1 VRFAYFLIAAVA
13 MADTLPIADENLRM
27 TALHAI
33 FPGMGISLV
42 PGKRIGNAPQKKR
55 GPYELDATDAL
66 AKENVYRMIGKAT
79 NEAERCASEDL
90 RVSGKFSDTRLLR
103 FKLYHWPNSPAL
115 LVVLQYNFDAA
126 SPAGAC
132 WSTGLLERLDET
144 KGEWSVRDRYLLDP
158 RHHTTLLSVRLL
170 DLNGDAGTNR
180 WSRPTLAERRRMER
194 LFWSSI

>member
-1 VRFAYFLIAAVA
+1 VRFAYFFIAAVA

-79 NEAERCASEDL
+79 NEAERCAGGPTSL
-90 RVSGKFSDTRLLR
+90 GKVFR
-103 FKLYHWPNSPAL
+103 HSPSP
-115 LVVLQYNFDAA
+115 LQ
-126 SPAGAC
+126 
-132 WSTGLLERLDET
+132 
-144 KGEWSVRDRYLLDP
+144 
-158 RHHTTLLSVRLL
+158 TL
-170 DLNGDAGTNR
+170 
-180 WSRPTLAERRRMER
+180 PLAK
-194 LFWSSI
+194 